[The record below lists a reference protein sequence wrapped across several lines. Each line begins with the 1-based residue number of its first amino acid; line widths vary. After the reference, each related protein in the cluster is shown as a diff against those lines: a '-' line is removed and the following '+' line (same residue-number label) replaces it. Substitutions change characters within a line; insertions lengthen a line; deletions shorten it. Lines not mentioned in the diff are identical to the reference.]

1 MRKGFY
7 LKLAAMNL
15 KKNSRTYGPYILTCL
30 CTMAVFYIVCSIA
43 CNEGIRQLRGGDYVY
58 GILSI
63 GSGILGIFSVIFL
76 FYTNSF
82 LMKQRKRELALYNI
96 LGMEKRHIAR
106 ILGCESLLVFV
117 GSFLLGTGGGI
128 LLSRLFF
135 LLLLKI
141 NGIQTPLEFSVSL
154 KTIRSSFLL
163 FLAIFVC
170 ILLNNL
176 RQIHIANPMELL
188 QSSRAGEREPKTRW
202 LLALLGIVLT
212 GGGYWLAIR
221 TENVLQAV
229 NNLFVAILLVMLG
242 TYALFVA
249 GTVAF
254 LKALKKSPSFYY
266 KARHFTTVSGLI
278 YRMKQNAVGLAN
290 ICILSTAVLLTV
302 STTVS
307 LYFGNE
313 DTIRARYPH
322 DIYLSFTGIA
332 SENVREEISDTVE
345 EAVAKAGLQV
355 EKSAYQN
362 SLAISV
368 IRKGDVLF
376 TSDEAQENGY
386 TVTLQNISM
395 IYLMTGEEYTRLT
408 GEDAG
413 VTEAGNVAVY
423 TSNGTIPR
431 QLNLYGQEYQ
441 VTGTLPASPAAE
453 GSDRVDEM
461 TKTYYVVV
469 EDLAQLQAID
479 QKEQEL
485 LGREESFVSL
495 SANIDLTGT
504 EDQKEQA
511 AALIETAVKGQEFEG
526 LSFSYLESRQVGRQ
540 DMLAMNSSFFFLG
553 IVLGAVFLMATVL
566 IIYYKQISE
575 GYEDKKRYEIM
586 EKVGMSQKE
595 VRKSIQSQ
603 TVKVFFLPLGMA
615 VLHISAAFPLMRQ
628 VLQMM
633 SLDNWRLFLACTGG
647 TVLIFAIIYF
657 AVYGLTAR
665 TYYKIVR

>member
-1 MRKGFY
+1 MSKTFY
-7 LKLAAMNL
+7 LKMAAMNL
-15 KKNSRTYGPYILTCL
+15 RKNGRTYGPYFLTCL
-30 CTMAVFYIVCSIA
+30 CTMSVFYIVSSIA
-43 CNEGIRQLRGGDYVY
+43 LNEGIRQLRGGDYVY

-63 GSGILGIFSVIFL
+63 GSWIVGFFAVIFL

-106 ILGCESLLVFV
+106 ILGCESLLVFA
-117 GSFLLGTGGGI
+117 GSFLFGTGGGI

-141 NGIQTPLEFSVSL
+141 NGIETPLEFSVSL
-154 KTIRSSFLL
+154 ETIRTSFLL
-163 FLAIFVC
+163 FLAVFAC

-176 RQIHIANPMELL
+176 RQIHIANPIELL

-202 LLALLGIVLT
+202 ILAIAGLVLT
-212 GGGYWLAIR
+212 GSGYWMAIR

-229 NNLFVAILLVMLG
+229 NNLFVAVLLVMAG

-254 LKALKKSPSFYY
+254 LKALKKRPSYYY

-313 DTIRARYPH
+313 DTIRSRYPH
-322 DIYLSFTGIA
+322 DITLSFAGVADET
-332 SENVREEISDTVE
+332 VREEISAAVE
-345 EAVAKAGLQV
+345 AAAAQAGVQV
-355 EKSAYQN
+355 ENSEYQN
-362 SLAISV
+362 RLSFAAI
-368 IRKGDVLF
+368 REGDALL
-376 TSDEAQENGY
+376 TADQAEKESY
-386 TVTLQNISM
+386 TATLQNVSQV
-395 IYLMTGEEYTRLT
+395 YAMTGEEYTRIT
-408 GEDAG
+408 GKDAG
-413 VTEAGNVAVY
+413 ITESGKAAVY
-423 TSNGTIPR
+423 TEDGNIPG
-431 QLNLYGQEYQ
+431 QLNLYGQEFQ
-441 VTGTLPASPAAE
+441 VESTLPVSPAW
-453 GSDRVDEM
+453 DRNGHTEEM

-469 EDLAQLQAID
+469 ADLDELKSID
-479 QKEQEL
+479 QKEQAF
-485 LGREESFVSL
+485 LGREESFISL
-495 SANIDLTGT
+495 SADIDLTGT
-504 EDQKEQA
+504 EEQRRQA
-511 AALIETAVKGQEFEG
+511 ASLVETAVKEASFDGVT
-526 LSFSYLESRQVGRQ
+526 FSYMESRQQNRQ
-540 DMLAMNSSFFFLG
+540 DMLAMNGSFFFLG

-575 GYEDKKRYEIM
+575 GFEDKKRYEIM

-595 VRKSIQSQ
+595 VRQSIRSQ

-615 VLHISAAFPLMRQ
+615 VIHIAAAFPLMRQ
-628 VLQMM
+628 VLQVM
-633 SLDNWRLFLACTGG
+633 SLDNWQLFLACTGG
-647 TVLIFAIIYF
+647 TVLVFAAIYF
-657 AVYGLTAR
+657 LVYSLTAR
-665 TYYKIVR
+665 TYYRIVR